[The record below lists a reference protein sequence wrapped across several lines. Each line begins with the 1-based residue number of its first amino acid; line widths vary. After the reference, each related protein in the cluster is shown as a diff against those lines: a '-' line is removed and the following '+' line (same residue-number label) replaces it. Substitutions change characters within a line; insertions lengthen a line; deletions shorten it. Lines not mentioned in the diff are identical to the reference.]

1 MVRIGSGKPLQTA
14 RRVFPGGTMPHMEN
28 RVFLEDPLE
37 VSFSKTPSKVVCWS
51 TVMPVKARPLW

>member
-1 MVRIGSGKPLQTA
+1 
-14 RRVFPGGTMPHMEN
+14 MPHMEN